1 MKKGKLTE
9 DKILKKLDIPDFQ
22 HITPDKL
29 ARFTSMIPKMD
40 PEVAKTALE
49 QFPEFAQNAVN
60 IMGYL
65 KDSIDNAIN
74 GDDAE
79 TQQIFKL
86 CDDMIKSLEKLRER
100 EDITFDE
107 RSLISNQIM
116 EIVKIM
122 QDTKSQNQ
130 KWKLALTG
138 ILATAAIAITSIL
151 ASGLGAETSITT
163 QHHEES

>member
-40 PEVAKTALE
+40 PEVAKKALE

-138 ILATAAIAITSIL
+138 ILTTAAIAITSIL
-151 ASGLGAETSITT
+151 ASGLGAETSITA